1 MMAIE
6 LEDGGPLGNWCCI
19 CHDMKA
25 LAHFKAE
32 RDALR
37 LDFAAFRA
45 TALETSNHLHD
56 VIRERD
62 ALRAQ
67 AGRLMLQVRELSTE
81 LDSVHSELGG
91 QWERADTAEI
101 QAASLYAATQKVLTE
116 AGLQA
121 HTVGCPN
128 RLMRVRLA
136 SSTGDPCPAC
146 LAETVLRDLMLDYER
161 FKLERSHPAPEQP
174 KGEKP

>member
-1 MMAIE
+1 MTTHGSVAKSIRERIE
-6 LEDGGPLGNWCCI
+6 KLTD
-19 CHDMKA
+19 
-25 LAHFKAE
+25 
-32 RDALR
+32 
-37 LDFAAFRA
+37 
-45 TALETSNHLHD
+45 
-56 VIRERD
+56 ERD

-161 FKLERSHPAPEQP
+161 FKLERGHPAPEQP
-174 KGEKP
+174 KGEQP